1 MRRIYLNIFKFD
13 EEFSKKADSLYMYA
27 ALKFDEDTS
36 NSKYQELKGK
46 IEKVLT
52 DLSAKT
58 SYVLPEMLKLS
69 KEDFERFIS
78 EKSELRMYD
87 YEF

>member
-1 MRRIYLNIFKFD
+1 
-13 EEFSKKADSLYMYA
+13 MYA

-52 DLSAKT
+52 DIGAKS
-58 SYVLPEMLKLS
+58 SYVLPELLKLS
-69 KEDFERFIS
+69 KEDFDRFMN
-78 EKSELRMYD
+78 EKSELKMYE
-87 YEF
+87 YEFRNVLRMKDHILSDKEEEYFLV

>member
-1 MRRIYLNIFKFD
+1 
-13 EEFSKKADSLYMYA
+13 MYA

-52 DLSAKT
+52 DIGAKS
-58 SYVLPEMLKLS
+58 SYVLPELLKLS
-69 KEDFERFIS
+69 KEDFDRFMI
-78 EKSELRMYD
+78 
-87 YEF
+87 